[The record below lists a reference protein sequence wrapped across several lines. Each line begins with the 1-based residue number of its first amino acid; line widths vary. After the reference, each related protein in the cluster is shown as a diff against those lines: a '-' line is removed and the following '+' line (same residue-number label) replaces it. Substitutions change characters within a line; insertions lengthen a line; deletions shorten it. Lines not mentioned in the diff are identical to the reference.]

1 MTERNPLPDCLSHL
15 AQRDAKWRRYQP
27 NEMVVEFDAPVAAI
41 SPRGVGRVTYLQC
54 LNAGDRFCYLPP
66 LNRIEP

>member
-27 NEMVVEFDAPVAAI
+27 AETVTEFDAPVAAI
-41 SPRGVGRVTYLQC
+41 NRYGEGRMTRTQC

-66 LNRIEP
+66 LDRIAP